1 MKIRSIFAVLSIIFA
16 FSSLA
21 QNLPYLNASTGNAN
35 QSVVDKDT
43 NLYMFHGSRLEKVNK
58 NLTPVWV
65 NTYSNINFSNILLSK
80 TGAIYFVAQNKIGK
94 INVNGG
100 LDWVSTLTSITTG
113 TQTTTTFNLKQLLL
127 DRNNHLVI
135 TASNQKGFFIKLDT
149 LGNVIK
155 TRVFSPMLA
164 GNDNFNVISDSLGN
178 YKIYCDA
185 VDLGGRSG
193 FLFTYSEIPET
204 IINLRHLDGYDLFN
218 SNPYGQPVF
227 FYKSNFGSNFY
238 IAIQS
243 KNNISVGQL
252 SIRKYNT
259 VKGKL
264 SSFAVGTWGIDSYF
278 ENFNEDEK
286 GNVILSGRTVNSPG
300 TSYDRGYELLD
311 SNCIRISGLK
321 IISNQQNPTNPPF
334 GSISSRPHVIYNN
347 NYYFDALGTP
357 FLSNPLTMTSI
368 SNSVSC
374 YANMPMGSSASC
386 TSTSCF
392 LGLSAPT
399 MSVTNPNTI
408 VITPFTSSVT
418 SISFSIVQNYC
429 LILGAKDNES
439 LENTDISIYPN
450 PFSDKITITH
460 NTINSLQLEVYNAL
474 GDLVAKKEMEKNVK
488 EIDLDGLP
496 KGIYFMKIH
505 FEEKTITKKLIK
517 Q

>member
-1 MKIRSIFAVLSIIFA
+1 MKIKYIFLLSIVAFTFA
-16 FSSLA
+16 LRS
-21 QNLPYLNASTGNAN
+21 QTLPYLNASTGNSN
-35 QSVVDKDT
+35 QSIVDKDT

-65 NTYSNINFSNILLSK
+65 NTYSNINFSNLLLSK
-80 TGAIYFVAQNKIGK
+80 TGSIFFIAQNKIGK
-94 INVNGG
+94 INPNGSLAWVN
-100 LDWVSTLTSITTG
+100 TLTSITTG
-113 TQTTTTFNLKQLLL
+113 TQSITTFALKQLLL
-127 DRNNHLVI
+127 DRNNHLII

-185 VDLGGRSG
+185 IDLGGRSG
-193 FLFTYSEIPET
+193 FLFTYSETPET
-204 IINLRHLDGYDLFN
+204 IMNLKHLDGYDLFN

-227 FYKSNFGSNFY
+227 FYKSKFGSNFY

-259 VKGKL
+259 VKGKI
-264 SSFAVGTWGIDSYF
+264 SGFAVGNWGIDSYF

-286 GNVILSGRTVNSPG
+286 GNVILSGITVNNPG
-300 TSYDRGYELLD
+300 YDRGYELLD
-311 SNCIRISGLK
+311 SNCIRISGSK
-321 IISNQQNPTNPPF
+321 IINNQQNPTNPPF
-334 GSISSRPHVIYNN
+334 GSISSRPHIIHNN

-368 SNSVSC
+368 TSTVSC
-374 YANMPMGSSASC
+374 YANMPLGSSSTC

-429 LILGAKDNES
+429 LILDAKENES
-439 LENTDISIYPN
+439 LENTNVSLYPN
-450 PFSDKITITH
+450 PFSNKITIDH
-460 NTINSLQLEVYNAL
+460 NIKNSLQLEVYNTL
-474 GDLVAKKEMEKNVK
+474 GDIVAKKEMEKNVK
-488 EIDLDGLP
+488 EINLEELTP
-496 KGIYFMKIH
+496 GIYFVKLN
-505 FEEKTITKKLIK
+505 FDGKFLVKKLVK
-517 Q
+517 E